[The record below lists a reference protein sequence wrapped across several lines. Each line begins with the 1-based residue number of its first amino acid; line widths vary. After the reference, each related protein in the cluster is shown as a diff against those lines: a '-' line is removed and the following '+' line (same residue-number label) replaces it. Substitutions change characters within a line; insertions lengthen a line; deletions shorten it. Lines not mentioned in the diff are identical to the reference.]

1 MAVVIKRLM
10 KTYWKIMCTEEENDK
25 NKKNL
30 LWPLQFQFSQ
40 LLKNY
45 LGHDSKIFKRSASVD

>member
-1 MAVVIKRLM
+1 M

-25 NKKNL
+25 NKNNL
-30 LWPLQFQFSQ
+30 LLPLQFQFYQ

-45 LGHDSKIFKRSASVD
+45 LGHDCKVFKRSTSVD